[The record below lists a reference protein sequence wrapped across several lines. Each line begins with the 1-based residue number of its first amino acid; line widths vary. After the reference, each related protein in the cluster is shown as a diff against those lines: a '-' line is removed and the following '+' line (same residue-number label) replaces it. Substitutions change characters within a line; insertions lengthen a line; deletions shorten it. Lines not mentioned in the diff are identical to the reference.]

1 MTVKIVAIG
10 DSLTDGF
17 PFSRQCSWVYLS
29 AKALGVA
36 MVNRGICG
44 EATGEMLDRFQADVL
59 EQSPS
64 HVIIMGGSND
74 AFMDVMD
81 DEVHENI
88 SEMVRQARMA
98 GIVPVFGLPPPCTYF
113 AEESVLEGY
122 RCWMREYAAKQGIPV
137 IDFYSA
143 FIEEDAGRIK
153 EEYFPDGV
161 HPSEQG
167 YLLMA
172 SVAVRRLKELLETV
186 K

>member
-29 AKALGVA
+29 AKALGLI

-44 EATGEMLDRFQADVL
+44 ETTGEMLDRFQADVL
-59 EQSPS
+59 AQSPS

-74 AFMDVMD
+74 AFMNVPD
-81 DEVHENI
+81 DEVQDNI
-88 SEMVRQARMA
+88 SEMAGQARMA
-98 GIVPVFGLPPPCTYF
+98 GVVPVIGLPPPCTYL
-113 AEESVLEGY
+113 AEEKVLEGY
-122 RCWMREYAAKQGIPV
+122 RCWMRQYAGGQGIPV
-137 IDFYSA
+137 VDFYPA
-143 FIEEDAGRIK
+143 FIEEDTGRIK
-153 EEYFPDGV
+153 EEHLPDGV

-172 SVAVRRLKELLETV
+172 SVAVRRLRELLKPVE
-186 K
+186 